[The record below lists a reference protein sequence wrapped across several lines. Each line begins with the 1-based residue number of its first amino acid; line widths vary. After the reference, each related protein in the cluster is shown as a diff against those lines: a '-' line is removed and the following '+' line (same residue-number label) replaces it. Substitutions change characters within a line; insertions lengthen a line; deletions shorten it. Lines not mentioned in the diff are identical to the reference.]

1 MNPFD
6 FRYPFDTQSCPLQL
20 MRPDKFYNQFNM
32 IWGHTPSIEK
42 IENTEYDVQHYLE
55 YDNST
60 LPKTVVG
67 VKIILCRK
75 LSYHIINIYIPTL
88 CLILI
93 TGFTLWTDFSHFE
106 VNMMV
111 ALTSMLVTYTL
122 YQSISGYLPH
132 TSYMKMIDIWLFGGM
147 IFPFFII
154 SILVIMDSLIMQ
166 EKNLVLDL
174 NDEKNQRLKSTTF
187 MKTMKIMLLIV
198 GSTLFLIY
206 WVVGL
211 YHYYSACPI

>member
-1 MNPFD
+1 M
-6 FRYPFDTQSCPLQL
+6 TT
-20 MRPDKFYNQFNM
+20 
-32 IWGHTPSIEK
+32 I
-42 IENTEYDVQHYLE
+42 
-55 YDNST
+55 
-60 LPKTVVG
+60 G
-67 VKIILCRK
+67 VEIILCRK

-154 SILVIMDSLIMQ
+154 SILVITDSLIMQ

-174 NDEKNQRLKSTTF
+174 NNEKNQRLKSTTF
-187 MKTMKIMLLIV
+187 MKTMKIMLLII

>member
-1 MNPFD
+1 MD
-6 FRYPFDTQSCPLQL
+6 FRYPFDVQKCPIQVK
-20 MRPDKFYNQFNM
+20 RADESVNQFVM
-32 IWGHTPSIEK
+32 KWGYSANIEK
-42 IENTEYDVQHYLE
+42 ILLTQYDVHQILE
-55 YDNST
+55 YDNNTSS
-60 LPKTVVG
+60 KIAG
-67 VKIILCRK
+67 VEITLCRK
-75 LSYHIINIYIPTL
+75 LSFHIINVYIPTL
-88 CLILI
+88 VLIMI
-93 TGFTLWTDFSHFE
+93 AGFTLFIDFSHFE
-106 VNMMV
+106 VLIMI